1 MNSHL
6 IGAPTVWM
14 RVPNRDGPALVAG
27 HCIFGSLVV
36 FRGSVLVLC
45 APTWDTDALVLC
57 HFSIIFYT
65 FTTAGARM
73 GCARLGL
80 HLFEYIGFAM
90 VYAILVRHQS
100 CGDAMDRS
108 AGVSPPLMTCR
119 LQKVAS
125 ALFIIKCSMA
135 S

>member
-1 MNSHL
+1 
-6 IGAPTVWM
+6 M

-27 HCIFGSLVV
+27 HCMFGSLVA

-90 VYAILVRHQS
+90 VYAIVVRHQS
-100 CGDAMDRS
+100 CGDAYGQISWRI
-108 AGVSPPLMTCR
+108 ATPHVMTCR

>member
-1 MNSHL
+1 MRWYFATFQSYFIHL
-6 IGAPTVWM
+6 LQRARGWAV
-14 RVPNRDGPALVAG
+14 RGLAY
-27 HCIFGSLVV
+27 IF
-36 FRGSVLVLC
+36 
-45 APTWDTDALVLC
+45 
-57 HFSIIFYT
+57 
-65 FTTAGARM
+65 
-73 GCARLGL
+73 
-80 HLFEYIGFAM
+80 FEYMGFAM
-90 VYAILVRHQS
+90 VYAIVVRHQS